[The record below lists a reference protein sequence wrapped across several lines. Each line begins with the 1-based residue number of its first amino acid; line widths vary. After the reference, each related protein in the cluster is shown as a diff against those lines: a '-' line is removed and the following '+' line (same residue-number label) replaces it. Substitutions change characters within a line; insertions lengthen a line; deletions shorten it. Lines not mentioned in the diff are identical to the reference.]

1 MRANVRSPSP
11 IRVLFLCVG
20 NSARSI
26 LAEALLRA
34 RGAGRFEVR
43 SAGTEP
49 KGVNPLTLRTLQ
61 DAGLPVEGLRS
72 ESVENYRAEPFDYV
86 ITLCDEA
93 REACPYLPGAH
104 TLLHWNLPDPAAATG
119 GDARRLAAFKDV
131 FARLERE
138 LGTFIPD
145 ALARREAPSR
155 SGVA

>member
-1 MRANVRSPSP
+1 LSSATRAGRP

-34 RGAGRFEVR
+34 RGGGRFDVR
-43 SAGTEP
+43 SAGTDP
-49 KGVNPLTLRTLQ
+49 KGINPLTLRTLQ
-61 DAGLPVEGLRS
+61 EAGVPIDGLRS
-72 ESVENYRAEPFDYV
+72 ESVEIYRQEPFEYV

-93 REACPYLPGAH
+93 REACPYLPGGH

-131 FARLERE
+131 FDRLERE
-138 LGTFIPD
+138 LATFIPQ
-145 ALARREAPSR
+145 ALSR
-155 SGVA
+155 PEPASSSGVA